1 MPKLVREIASGSEN
15 SRSLE
20 NSQTADVSVR
30 TFRVIL
36 DSASEAY
43 DVQEAVGVY
52 IGDVH
57 PVNSNLPCVSISEKA
72 EGDSRVVRIV
82 TVNYRTSPGAD
93 PGSDPNKQP
102 PDIRPAQFAISS
114 SLMEVPAVK
123 WRKILDNGNVGGLPL
138 APVNPAGDRYDGV
151 TMLVPILS
159 INIEQFDNSPTS
171 RLDDAGKINGDDINF
186 LGLPIPRYT
195 CMLRNIGVQPVV
207 ETFGSATYR
216 GFKRTYEF
224 AVKKQGGW
232 YIDQILE
239 GFNIINDGL
248 GDAGVDRKALN
259 LEHEEYVVKNWP
271 DGPLELAEG
280 TEGDKMRA
288 MVLVSSPNKKAMQR
302 PSAQPVALN
311 RDGTPRDVENPP
323 NGEEAVLTD
332 RYITQETV
340 DFGNNFVNMGVR
352 IQDII

>member
-114 SLMEVPAVK
+114 SLMEVPATRWRRVGLQADPAAVAALPEELRLALQGGFCWVAREVYGPRSVK
-123 WRKILDNGNVGGLPL
+123 WVLFRDWLMTDSPQWLFDAYKNHGQRFALWIKDKPLIKWIVRVAMDVAISSRNAGG
-138 APVNPAGDRYDGV
+138 R
-151 TMLVPILS
+151 
-159 INIEQFDNSPTS
+159 
-171 RLDDAGKINGDDINF
+171 
-186 LGLPIPRYT
+186 
-195 CMLRNIGVQPVV
+195 
-207 ETFGSATYR
+207 
-216 GFKRTYEF
+216 
-224 AVKKQGGW
+224 
-232 YIDQILE
+232 
-239 GFNIINDGL
+239 
-248 GDAGVDRKALN
+248 
-259 LEHEEYVVKNWP
+259 
-271 DGPLELAEG
+271 
-280 TEGDKMRA
+280 
-288 MVLVSSPNKKAMQR
+288 
-302 PSAQPVALN
+302 
-311 RDGTPRDVENPP
+311 
-323 NGEEAVLTD
+323 
-332 RYITQETV
+332 
-340 DFGNNFVNMGVR
+340 
-352 IQDII
+352 